1 MSNIETMQQ
10 IYEAFGRGDVPAIL
24 DHVADDVRWEQWP
37 NGNAAQA
44 ADVPYMRAR
53 NGREE
58 AAKFF
63 QDIQDDFE
71 MNSFKPH
78 TFLEGDGNLAVVIE
92 VDLTVRS
99 TGKRVQD
106 EEIHL
111 VEFDSDGKLS
121 ALRHLLDTAKA
132 IDAHQ

>member
-24 DHVADDVRWEQWP
+24 DRHADDVRWEHWP
-37 NGNAAQA
+37 TGNAAQA

-53 NGREE
+53 SGREE

-71 MNSFKPH
+71 MNEFNPH
-78 TFLEGDGNLAVVIE
+78 TFLEGNGHVAVVIE

-111 VEFDSDGKLS
+111 VEFDSEGKVS
-121 ALRHLLDTAKA
+121 SFRHLLDTAKA

>member
-58 AAKFF
+58 AAASSAAISSVRWIFTSKTLAST
-63 QDIQDDFE
+63 FE
-71 MNSFKPH
+71 
-78 TFLEGDGNLAVVIE
+78 E
-92 VDLTVRS
+92 VFAIMLTNR
-99 TGKRVQD
+99 
-106 EEIHL
+106 L
-111 VEFDSDGKLS
+111 
-121 ALRHLLDTAKA
+121 
-132 IDAHQ
+132 